1 MTAWRLLLTRP
12 TPECEAQEAL
22 LAENG
27 VHGVCVPLLEIE
39 PLAETPEQRSRVMDL
54 DLYSAVIVISKPAAR
69 FGLARIDTYWPQLP
83 IEQRW
88 FAVGSATAAAL
99 ADYGIDACWPSGADS
114 EALLAMPE
122 LDEAL
127 ARPDPRVLILRGEG
141 GREALQE
148 GLAARGVNVDTLE
161 LYQRVLPAWPEGQ
174 LGRVVQAER
183 LNGLVVSSG
192 QGFEHLRQL
201 AGDAWPFLSQLTLF
215 VPSARVADLARAAG
229 HGIIVNCGG
238 ASNDALLAA
247 LATNRPADD

>member
-12 TPECEAQEAL
+12 TPECEAQAAFL
-22 LAENG
+22 DENG
-27 VHGVCVPLLEIE
+27 VHGACLPLLAIQ
-39 PLAETPEQRSRVMDL
+39 PLAETPEQRGVVMDL
-54 DLYSAVIVISKPAAR
+54 DLYAAVIVISKPAAR
-69 FGLARIDTYWPQLP
+69 YGLARIDTYWPQLP
-83 IEQRW
+83 VEQRW
-88 FAVGSATAAAL
+88 FAVGSGTAAAL
-99 ADYGIDACWPSGADS
+99 ADYGIDACWPEGADS

-122 LDEAL
+122 LNDAL
-127 ARPDPRVLILRGEG
+127 AAPGSRVLILRGEG

-148 GLAARGVNVDTLE
+148 GLSARGVKVDTLE
-161 LYQRVLPAWPEGQ
+161 LYQRSLPAWPEGQ

-201 AGDAWPFLSQLTLF
+201 AGDAWPSLSQLTLF

-229 HGIIVNCGG
+229 HGFIVNCGG